1 MEERMRQ
8 VEFLSGVSENKPRVF
23 QEIDNNFIDLRM
35 VVRDSESKVSEMVAN
50 CERDNVKLREL
61 MKETERMVE
70 TLEAASKLKE
80 EKLVLLEGRVT
91 HVQ

>member
-8 VEFLSGVSENKPRVF
+8 VEFLSGVSEHKPRVF
-23 QEIDNNFIDLRM
+23 QDIDNNFIDLRM
-35 VVRDSESKVSEMVAN
+35 VVKDSESKVAEMLAN
-50 CERDNVKLREL
+50 CERDNIKLREL
-61 MKETERMVE
+61 MKELEHTVE
-70 TLEAASKLKE
+70 TLESASRLKE

>member
-1 MEERMRQ
+1 MRQ

-50 CERDNVKLREL
+50 CERYNVKLREL

>member
-1 MEERMRQ
+1 MRQ